1 MDIDLTKMEVELK
14 LATFTD
20 HVDSTF
26 VLDADGTPVDLVL
39 MEAKQIKP
47 TPKGPGVPDTV
58 REDPFA
64 LLFRGPGDRQLVQR
78 IFRMTHET
86 LGELFLFLVPI
97 SKEEEG
103 FIYES
108 VCN

>member
-14 LATFTD
+14 LSTFAD

-26 VLDADGTPVDLVL
+26 VLDTEGTPLDLTL
-39 MEAKQIKP
+39 IEAKNIKA

-64 LLFRGPGDRQLVQR
+64 LLFRGPSDTPLIQRLYSIKHDVLGDLA
-78 IFRMTHET
+78 
-86 LGELFLFLVPI
+86 LFLVPI
-97 SKEEEG
+97 DKDENG
-103 FIYES
+103 IVYES